1 MTSINQPENPAYLL
15 LANSLERQ
23 IQSQLFHPGDRL
35 PSVRKVA
42 SGHRFS
48 LETVLHAFRTLED
61 RGLIEARPRSGYYV
75 RQQHRLLEPSQTALK
90 LEASPVHLT
99 RLRHE
104 AFILGNARG
113 VVPLSVAVPS
123 PDVLPTRKLGQM
135 LSVLARKNGSEMIKY
150 APLAGNANLRKQLA
164 RRARDWGCF
173 AEPDDFIIT
182 NGTAEALSLALQA
195 TCQPGSA
202 VVVESPTYYGILELI
217 GSLGLRVV
225 ELPAHPSEGI
235 DLAALRTVLDSV
247 PKIGACLFV
256 TNHSN
261 PLGCTLPTRR
271 KIELAEILTG
281 RNIPL
286 IEDDIYGDLNQPG
299 MERPPVVKSFD
310 QNDLVLLCG
319 SVSKIISPGLR
330 VGWIHPGKFR
340 QKVAGIKA
348 ARTLASPSITQM
360 AVAEF
365 LEHGAYDSH
374 LRRIRAFFAEQ
385 IIRFSAAIA
394 DYFPPETKVSRPSG
408 GFALWI
414 ELPPEIDT
422 VELARRAMN
431 QHQIAI
437 APGCIFSASGARFGN
452 CFRMSCGYPWSAK
465 IESAVG
471 TLGKLAWELGAKA

>member
-1 MTSINQPENPAYLL
+1 
-15 LANSLERQ
+15 
-23 IQSQLFHPGDRL
+23 
-35 PSVRKVA
+35 
-42 SGHRFS
+42 
-48 LETVLHAFRTLED
+48 
-61 RGLIEARPRSGYYV
+61 
-75 RQQHRLLEPSQTALK
+75 
-90 LEASPVHLT
+90 
-99 RLRHE
+99 
-104 AFILGNARG
+104 
-113 VVPLSVAVPS
+113 
-123 PDVLPTRKLGQM
+123 
-135 LSVLARKNGSEMIKY
+135 
-150 APLAGNANLRKQLA
+150 
-164 RRARDWGCF
+164 
-173 AEPDDFIIT
+173 
-182 NGTAEALSLALQA
+182 
-195 TCQPGSA
+195 

-271 KIELAEILTG
+271 KVELAEILTG

-299 MERPPVVKSFD
+299 TERPPVVKSFD
-310 QNDLVLLCG
+310 QNGLVLLCG

-465 IESAVG
+465 IESAVRI
-471 TLGKLAWELGAKA
+471 LGKLVWELGAKA